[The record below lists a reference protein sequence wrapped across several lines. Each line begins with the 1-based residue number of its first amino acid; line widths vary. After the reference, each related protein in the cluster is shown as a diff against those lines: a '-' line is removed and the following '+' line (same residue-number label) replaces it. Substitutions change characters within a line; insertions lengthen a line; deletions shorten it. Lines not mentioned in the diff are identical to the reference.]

1 MQRKG
6 VVITMKTIL
15 FQGDSITDA
24 GRVRENPDDLGQGY
38 SNFIAGRL
46 GLQQPGTYKFLNR
59 GLSGNRIVDL
69 YARMKVDIINLK
81 PDYISILIGVN
92 DAWHEKDW
100 KNGVSTPKFK
110 RIYSMLLEEVQEA
123 LPNTK
128 IMLMEPF
135 VLNGS
140 ATEDAI
146 EWFRE
151 EVGQRAL
158 ATKELAEEFY
168 LPFVPLQ
175 EDLDQLAQIAPTAY
189 WLIDGVHPTP
199 FFHQY
204 LADKWLE
211 TFQTK
216 L

>member
-1 MQRKG
+1 
-6 VVITMKTIL
+6 MKTIL

-38 SNFIAGRL
+38 SNFAAGRL
-46 GLQQPGTYKFLNR
+46 GLQQPGVYKFLNR
-59 GLSGNRIVDL
+59 GFGGNRIVDL
-69 YARMKVDIINLK
+69 YARMKADIINLK
-81 PDYISILIGVN
+81 PDYMSILIGVN
-92 DAWHEKDW
+92 DVWHEKDW
-100 KNGVSTPKFK
+100 QNGVSTPKFK
-110 RIYSMLLEEVQEA
+110 KIYGMLLEEVQEA
-123 LPNTK
+123 LPDIK

-135 VLNGS
+135 VLEGPATAGS
-140 ATEDAI
+140 I

-151 EVGQRAL
+151 EVGQRAQ
-158 ATKELAEEFY
+158 AAKELADEFH

-175 EDLDQLAQIAPTAY
+175 EDLDRLAQTAPATH
-189 WLIDGVHPTP
+189 WLVDGVHPTP

-211 TFQTK
+211 AFRTI

>member
-1 MQRKG
+1 
-6 VVITMKTIL
+6 MKTIL

-38 SNFIAGRL
+38 SNFAAGRL
-46 GLQQPGTYKFLNR
+46 GLQQPGVYKFLNR
-59 GLSGNRIVDL
+59 GFGGNRIVDL
-69 YARMKVDIINLK
+69 YARIKADIINLK
-81 PDYISILIGVN
+81 PDYMSILIGVN
-92 DAWHEKDW
+92 DVWHEKDW
-100 KNGVSTPKFK
+100 QNGVSTPKFK
-110 RIYSMLLEEVQEA
+110 KIYGMLLEEVQEA
-123 LPNTK
+123 LPDIK

-135 VLNGS
+135 VLEGPATAGS
-140 ATEDAI
+140 I

-151 EVGQRAL
+151 EVGQRAQ
-158 ATKELAEEFY
+158 AAKELADEFH

-175 EDLDQLAQIAPTAY
+175 EDLDRLAQSAPATH
-189 WLIDGVHPTP
+189 WLVDGVHPTP

-211 TFQTK
+211 AFRTI